1 MNKKLIVVVGANGR
15 QGQAAIKQLLAAG
28 FNIRALL
35 RKAAKASSLLK
46 DERVEIVEG
55 DLSRPESLTHLLDD
69 AYGLFM
75 VLPYTRQAPEYG
87 KAVLSLAKNSHIK
100 HIVYSSVGGAER
112 YDKVDH
118 FRDKKVIEDK
128 LKATGIAYTI
138 LRPAGYMDEFAH
150 PKSIRFIVGLMRLY
164 LSNQSRFQLIAVQDI
179 GRFVAITFSDP
190 EQFKNRELEIAG
202 DELTLDLMLEK
213 IAKVNNINIKP
224 FKLPGFIKWL
234 LPGVMTQMCE
244 FYAADGWQADL
255 SYLREL
261 NPELLSFEDW
271 LKFTDIYG

>member
-35 RKAAKASSLLK
+35 RKAAKASSLLR

-55 DLSRPESLTHLLDD
+55 DLSRPESLVHLLDK
-69 AYGLFM
+69 AYGLFI
-75 VLPYTRQAPEYG
+75 VLPYTHQAIEYG
-87 KAVLSLAKNSHIK
+87 NTLLELVSKSHLE

-118 FRDKKVIEDK
+118 FRDKKANEDK

-150 PKSIRFIVGLMRLY
+150 PKAIKFVISMLRLY
-164 LSNQSRFQLIAVQDI
+164 MSDQKRFQLIAIEDI
-179 GRFVAITFSDP
+179 GRFVAMAFKQRS
-190 EQFKNRELEIAG
+190 QFENHELEIAG
-202 DELTLDLMLEK
+202 DDVTIEQLLNTIK
-213 IAKVNNINIKP
+213 AVKQTNIKP
-224 FKLPGFIKWL
+224 FRMPRFFLYFMPSVAK
-234 LPGVMTQMCE
+234 QMFQ
-244 FYAADGWQADL
+244 FYADDGWQANL
-255 SYLREL
+255 KYLREIS
-261 NPELLSFEDW
+261 PELLSFEDW
-271 LKFTDIYG
+271 LKSTKIYG

>member
-1 MNKKLIVVVGANGR
+1 MSKKLIVVVGANGR
-15 QGQAAIKQLLAAG
+15 QGQAAIRKLLDEG
-28 FNIRALL
+28 FSIRALL

-55 DLSRPESLTHLLDD
+55 DLSRPESLVHLLDN
-69 AYGLFM
+69 AYGLFI
-75 VLPYTRQAPEYG
+75 VLPYTHQAIEYG
-87 KAVLSLAKNSHIK
+87 NTLLELVSKSHLE

-118 FRDKKVIEDK
+118 FRDKKAIEDK

-164 LSNQSRFQLIAVQDI
+164 LSKQSRFQLIAVQDI
-179 GRFVAITFSDP
+179 GRFVAIAFSDP

-202 DELTLDLMLEK
+202 DELTLELMLEK
-213 IAKVNNINIKP
+213 IAKVNNINIRP

-234 LPGVMTQMCE
+234 LPGVMTRMCE
-244 FYAADGWQADL
+244 FYAADGWQADI
-255 SYLREL
+255 SVLREI

-271 LKFTDIYG
+271 LTSTDIYG